1 MGAIAEFSIVISV
14 VSPVGAIVEF
24 PVVAFVDWVSLV
36 AFPEAFVGFWID
48 GLVSFCAVDFVG
60 CSPVGLVSCSAVALV
75 VADSVGIGAL
85 GVSIA
90 LLNCSTTDWP

>member
-14 VSPVGAIVEF
+14 FSPVGAIVEF

-48 GLVSFCAVDFVG
+48 GLVSFCAVI
-60 CSPVGLVSCSAVALV
+60 LWAVPQWDWYPALQW
-75 VADSVGIGAL
+75 L
-85 GVSIA
+85 
-90 LLNCSTTDWP
+90 W